1 MSVPDGRKTTTAA
14 VSRKGPLARAMAPVH
29 ALVAKILAAAL
40 PLKIAFCAAAAALAI
55 VA

>member
-1 MSVPDGRKTTTAA
+1 MSVPDGCKTTTAT

-29 ALVAKILAAAL
+29 ALVAKILAAAM